1 MLLLKM
7 EMFQAND
14 YSIKGKI
21 YKIFIQIIFY
31 LLFFMLLSTVA
42 ELKAWPS
49 GSMLGCCTGLVISVL
64 KSEKKS
70 SIICA
75 CGSGGRFVVTAFHAS
90 EKAKA
95 ILKLCGYGKI
105 IKFDCLKVQKYDASR
120 FDGQKFYN
128 TPFGFEFVIQNATL
142 SCILSAPFVSI
153 GSLLCAVVGDS
164 KNNRADL
171 HLSVVSKTKEVKD
184 LIRGDVIHIKRCF
197 AMIDDECIVLKADE
211 DDVSNRFLKTNVN
224 LNSFLFVFLS

>member
-1 MLLLKM
+1 M
-7 EMFQAND
+7 
-14 YSIKGKI
+14 
-21 YKIFIQIIFY
+21 
-31 LLFFMLLSTVA
+31 
-42 ELKAWPS
+42 
-49 GSMLGCCTGLVISVL
+49 

-95 ILKLCGYGKI
+95 ILKLCGYGKVYQIFFKWQFFKI

-142 SCILSAPFVSI
+142 VEVRDVEIEKIDSI
-153 GSLLCAVVGDS
+153 D
-164 KNNRADL
+164 K
-171 HLSVVSKTKEVKD
+171 
-184 LIRGDVIHIKRCF
+184 
-197 AMIDDECIVLKADE
+197 IDKCG
-211 DDVSNRFLKTNVN
+211 
-224 LNSFLFVFLS
+224 VFG